1 MSEKVPTPPRDIR
14 AIIVFLATQA
24 MIHFGEIPDPLSGEK
39 RLNLDGGH
47 LFLDLLGELQ
57 RKTAG
62 NLTATEETFL
72 TDVLTNLTSVAGKH
86 QGH

>member
-1 MSEKVPTPPRDIR
+1 MSEKVSAPPRDIR
-14 AIIVFLATQA
+14 AIVVFLTTQA

-57 RKTAG
+57 RKTRG
-62 NLTATEETFL
+62 NLTEVEETFL
-72 TDVLTNLTSVAGKH
+72 GDVLTNLRAVAGKH
-86 QGH
+86 PVN